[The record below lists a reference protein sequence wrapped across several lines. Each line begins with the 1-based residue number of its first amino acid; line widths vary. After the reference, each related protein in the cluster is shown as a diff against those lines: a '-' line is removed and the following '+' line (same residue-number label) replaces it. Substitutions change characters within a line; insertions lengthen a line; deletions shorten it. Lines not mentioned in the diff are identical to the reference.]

1 MDDETLILADVAR
14 KAMTQVHRT
23 VVDILL
29 GNDVPEDK
37 ARAIAEALSCGQ
49 WTHDYPI
56 SAEEAAELGLNV
68 TTELPDEVCDLMEL
82 YRQAAQRRPSVQY
95 IPVPYRREEQ
105 PEKGK

>member
-1 MDDETLILADVAR
+1 
-14 KAMTQVHRT
+14 MTQVHRT
-23 VVDILL
+23 VVEILM

-68 TTELPDEVCDLMEL
+68 TTELPDEVCDLMQL
-82 YRQAAQRRPSVQY
+82 YRQATQRRPSVQY
-95 IPVPYRREEQ
+95 IPVPYRREEES
-105 PEKGK
+105 EKGK